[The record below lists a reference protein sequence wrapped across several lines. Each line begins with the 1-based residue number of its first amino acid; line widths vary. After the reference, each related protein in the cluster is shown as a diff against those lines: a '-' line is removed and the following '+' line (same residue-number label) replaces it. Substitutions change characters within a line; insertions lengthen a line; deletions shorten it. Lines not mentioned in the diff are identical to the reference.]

1 MRKDSQGKQASDSQ
15 YFRQKTGSC
24 LNNTHEQWAF
34 RCQCYECWIAILF
47 FLQGCGRTPS
57 GKQKNAATYCV
68 PHTLRWVWVL
78 PPLSRPTGSD
88 LIFCCLFFFLHSE
101 IIFSLRLLRNNPF
114 VSDSYLETYTH
125 PYIYSSK
132 YLDALESSSKGI
144 SGGSSIKSSTRLL
157 LCRRNNAFHPERGN
171 PADEQSTPRGHCDPG
186 ILVSIHNTEWSSGPD
201 RAEGVRV
208 FSLGWVLGKSADVS
222 WPFPPL
228 FSLFPL
234 LSLALSFEAYQ

>member
-1 MRKDSQGKQASDSQ
+1 MLWMLDCYFVFLTGLWKDSLWEAKECSDLLCPS
-15 YFRQKTGSC
+15 YTKVSLSFT
-24 LNNTHEQWAF
+24 TAF
-34 RCQCYECWIAILF
+34 KAD
-47 FLQGCGRTPS
+47 
-57 GKQKNAATYCV
+57 
-68 PHTLRWVWVL
+68 WVWL
-78 PPLSRPTGSD
+78 D
-88 LIFCCLFFFLHSE
+88 LLLFFFLHSE

-144 SGGSSIKSSTRLL
+144 SGGCSIKSSTRLL

>member
-78 PPLSRPTGSD
+78 PLLSRPTGSD
-88 LIFCCLFFFLHSE
+88 LIFCCFFFFTLRSSSHSGYWGTT
-101 IIFSLRLLRNNPF
+101 LLCQ
-114 VSDSYLETYTH
+114 TH
-125 PYIYSSK
+125 IWKHIPSSK

>member
-1 MRKDSQGKQASDSQ
+1 MLWMLDCYFVFLTGLWKDSLWKAKECSDLLCPS
-15 YFRQKTGSC
+15 YTKVSLSFT
-24 LNNTHEQWAF
+24 TAF
-34 RCQCYECWIAILF
+34 KAD
-47 FLQGCGRTPS
+47 
-57 GKQKNAATYCV
+57 
-68 PHTLRWVWVL
+68 WVWL
-78 PPLSRPTGSD
+78 D
-88 LIFCCLFFFLHSE
+88 LLLFVFFFFYFILRSSSHSAYWGTT
-101 IIFSLRLLRNNPF
+101 LLCQ
-114 VSDSYLETYTH
+114 TH
-125 PYIYSSK
+125 IWKHIPSSK